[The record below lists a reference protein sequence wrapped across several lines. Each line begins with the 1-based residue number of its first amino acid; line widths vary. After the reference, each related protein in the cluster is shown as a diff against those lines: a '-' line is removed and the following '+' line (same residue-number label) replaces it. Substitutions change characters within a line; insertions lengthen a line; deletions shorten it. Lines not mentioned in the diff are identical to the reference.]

1 VRVSSY
7 ALKNTGKRLFVHQR
21 LGAAVRKG
29 LGASAAP
36 SEVQDAQDCFQRNS
50 QRVENGPADE
60 ADNHESIKSHE
71 ENVTAVGRFLA
82 TLSLEIGE
90 SPRSGSA
97 EKQKKDSP
105 KALHQCLK

>member
-1 VRVSSY
+1 VR
-7 ALKNTGKRLFVHQR
+7 RLIV
-21 LGAAVRKG
+21 
-29 LGASAAP
+29 
-36 SEVQDAQDCFQRNS
+36 DARYLIERDS
-50 QRVENGPADE
+50 QGVENGPADE

-105 KALHQCLK
+105 KALTNV